1 MKKLMM
7 AAVAL
12 ICMTMMSVSLTA
24 CGGDDDSSKP
34 KQQIEYLVTGNL
46 IYSVPDK
53 TQADPIPAS
62 WNGVFAGPMQ
72 DYSNIVQEIAP
83 SGNSENRDVEIK
95 RHRIHRNNKSAENRF
110 RRTSLGKEILIKA
123 RAGFPV
129 RELGFSFLLCRS

>member
-1 MKKLMM
+1 MM

-24 CGGDDDSSKP
+24 CGGDDDSPSKQ

-46 IYSVPDK
+46 IYGVPDK

-72 DYSNIVQEIAP
+72 DYKNIVQEIAP
-83 SGNSENRDVEIK
+83 SPNYENRDVAIKNACEEVYNKHKALKGIEYTGTITIK
-95 RHRIHRNNKSAENRF
+95 RTDSE
-110 RRTSLGKEILIKA
+110 E
-123 RAGFPV
+123 PV
-129 RELGFSFLLCRS
+129 WEKKY

>member
-1 MKKLMM
+1 M

-34 KQQIEYLVTGNL
+34 KEQIGYLVTGNL
-46 IYSVPDK
+46 MYNVPDK
-53 TQADPIPAS
+53 TQADPIPET

-95 RHRIHRNNKSAENRF
+95 NACEVIYKKHKDLKGIEITGTIKVQ
-110 RRTSLGKEILIKA
+110 RTDSEE
-123 RAGFPV
+123 PV
-129 RELGFSFLLCRS
+129 WEKKY

>member
-53 TQADPIPAS
+53 TKADPIPAS
-62 WNGVFAGPMQ
+62 WNSVFAGPMQ

-83 SGNSENRDVEIK
+83 SPNYENRDVAIKNACEEIY
-95 RHRIHRNNKSAENRF
+95 NKHKALKGIEYTGTIKVQ
-110 RRTSLGKEILIKA
+110 RTDSEE
-123 RAGFPV
+123 PV
-129 RELGFSFLLCRS
+129 WEKKY

>member
-1 MKKLMM
+1 MM

-72 DYSNIVQEIAP
+72 DYSNIV
-83 SGNSENRDVEIK
+83 
-95 RHRIHRNNKSAENRF
+95 
-110 RRTSLGKEILIKA
+110 KA
-123 RAGFPV
+123 
-129 RELGFSFLLCRS
+129 

>member
-34 KQQIEYLVTGNL
+34 KEQIEYLVTGNL
-46 IYSVPDK
+46 MYNVPDK

-62 WNGVFAGPMQ
+62 WSGVFAGPMQ

-83 SGNSENRDVEIK
+83 TPNYENRDVEIK
-95 RHRIHRNNKSAENRF
+95 NACEVIYNKHKALKGIEITGTIKVL
-110 RRTSLGKEILIKA
+110 RTDSEE
-123 RAGFPV
+123 PV
-129 RELGFSFLLCRS
+129 WEKKY

>member
-24 CGGDDDSSKP
+24 CGGDDDSPSKQ

-72 DYSNIVQEIAP
+72 DYSNIVKEIAP
-83 SGNSENRDVEIK
+83 SPNYENRDVAIK
-95 RHRIHRNNKSAENRF
+95 NACEEVYNKHKALKGIEYTGTIKVQ
-110 RRTSLGKEILIKA
+110 RTDSEE
-123 RAGFPV
+123 PV
-129 RELGFSFLLCRS
+129 WEKKY